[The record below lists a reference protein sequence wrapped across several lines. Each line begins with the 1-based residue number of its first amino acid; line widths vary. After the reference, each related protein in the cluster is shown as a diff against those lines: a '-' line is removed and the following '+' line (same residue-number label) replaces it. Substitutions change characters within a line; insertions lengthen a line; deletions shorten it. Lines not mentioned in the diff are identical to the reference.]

1 MSFSVNSQLP
11 FPWQEKLWQ
20 HWSKQH
26 QQGRMAHAYLLE
38 GHKGLG
44 KFHFAQCVASVL
56 LCTSL
61 TDGLACRACKSCQLL
76 QAKSHPDL
84 LVVTPEQEG
93 KPIRVDQVRQLLGF
107 ASKTAQQGGYRVI
120 IIYPADAM
128 NINASNALLK
138 CLEEPGDNTVILLIT
153 DTSSGL
159 LPTIKSRCQRLQF
172 TLPDPQSGINWLMA
186 QESSLTQESATF
198 LLNLASQA
206 PLLAC
211 DYYQKDALAIRQQVL
226 EGVKAIT
233 KRQVSPVSLAKQW
246 QSIELSL
253 VLTWL
258 LDWLSDM
265 IKISQLGCDRCCK
278 NKDVTPMLTYIA
290 NKAGIQ
296 ALYQYYDW
304 LLIQRQHLLNQGNL
318 NLPLLIEG
326 VLIRWRG
333 LTQR

>member
-1 MSFSVNSQLP
+1 MSFSVSNELSL
-11 FPWQEKLWQ
+11 PWQGPLWN
-20 HWSKQH
+20 HWFQQH

-44 KFHFAQCVASVL
+44 KFQFALRVASVL
-56 LCTSL
+56 LCSNAVNGSAC
-61 TDGLACRACKSCQLL
+61 GLCKSCQLL
-76 QAKSHPDL
+76 KAKTHPDL
-84 LVVTPEQEG
+84 LVVSPEQEG
-93 KPIRVDQVRQLLGF
+93 KPIRVDQVRELLGF
-107 ASKTAQQGGYRVI
+107 ASKTAQQGGYRI
-120 IIYPADAM
+120 IIIRPADAM

-138 CLEEPGDNTVILLIT
+138 CLEEPGDNTIILLIT
-153 DTSSGL
+153 DISSGL

-172 TLPDPQSGINWLMA
+172 TLPDPQMGREWLMR
-186 QESSLTQESATF
+186 QDTSLTEESATL

-206 PLLAC
+206 PLLAH
-211 DYYQKDALAIRQQVL
+211 DYYHKDALAIRQQVL

-246 QSIELSL
+246 QPIELSL

-265 IKISQLGCDRCCK
+265 IKISQLGCDSCCK

-304 LLIQRQHLLNQGNL
+304 LLIQRQHLLSQGNL